1 MAGLSEQARDLDA
14 VHAGLVRWL
23 RGRRGADSAVT
34 VSPFAINASS
44 GFSSESLLFDLAVT
58 SGGVEQVEPMVLRLA
73 PAGGGLFPEY
83 DLGRQ
88 ARDAEPARRPWRA
101 GRRARDPRARR
112 DLDRHRLPRH
122 APHRRAAPRGLH
134 LHPQGMAEG
143 RRARPSSGRAASRS
157 STSWSTCTAST
168 PRVSTSASSTDPW
181 AAAWPPSSSGGPTT
195 STGPATAAP
204 TR

>member
-1 MAGLSEQARDLDA
+1 MAGLSEQARDLDV
-14 VHAGLVRWL
+14 VHAGLVRWFRDG
-23 RGRRGADSAVT
+23 RGPTRTVT

-88 ARDAEPARRPWRA
+88 AAMQNLLADLGVPA
-101 GRRARDPRARR
+101 
-112 DLDRHRLPRH
+112 
-122 APHRRAAPRGLH
+122 AAPAVHEADETWLGTDFLVMPRIAGTAPGRLH
-134 LHPQGMAEG
+134 LHPQGLAEG
-143 RRARPSSGRAASRS
+143 RGRGPPAGCCESFADLLVDLHRLDTSGLDLGFLDRPA
-157 STSWSTCTAST
+157 
-168 PRVSTSASSTDPW
+168 